1 MLTNWFFF
9 VRTRKKKHIEEQS
22 NLKAPNNVD
31 DVLSFAFNFA
41 IKVEK
46 RTSFK
51 YNETN
56 IFLATPKKVFIWF
69 SKLILS
75 LHQQKL
81 FAKKMF

>member
-9 VRTRKKKHIEEQS
+9 VRTRKKKHIEEQY
-22 NLKAPNNVD
+22 NLKAPSNVD

-56 IFLATPKKVFIWF
+56 IFLATPKKSVHMVFKVNLE
-69 SKLILS
+69 SS
-75 LHQQKL
+75 S
-81 FAKKMF
+81 AKVIC